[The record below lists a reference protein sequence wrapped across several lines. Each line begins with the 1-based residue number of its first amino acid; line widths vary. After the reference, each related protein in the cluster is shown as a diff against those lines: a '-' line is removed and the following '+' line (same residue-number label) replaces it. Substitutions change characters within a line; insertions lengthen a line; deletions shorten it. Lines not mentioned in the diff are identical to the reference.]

1 MKGWLELAAYSEDAI
16 LAMHHLFFYAALL
29 VSSRSSFAFHSIHLP
44 QTSQRNGYYYNFQRR
59 TSAQPLIL
67 ETFDCS
73 YDITVIP
80 QICRTRVPYILPDD
94 FRTCTSSSE
103 SDVHATVM
111 KSNDLDYETIS
122 PSIIVSKKTQQSSI
136 EGGDLVCRLIARSDR
151 KLPSIIDDSG
161 DTIVNG
167 TRRNRQR
174 NHYSKILHQIDDIYH
189 AKAHQQFRHLLK
201 QYLPKP
207 KSSCIQDDDDTLILR
222 EKSTRPNKDK
232 ENRIDDDQDGQPM
245 VASALRQSLE
255 DAGYELLSRRDLDL
269 CEALNAGYLL
279 RLSILPDTSSLDPNI
294 VYDMYPEKFH
304 PMTRQLL
311 PEFNRSDDFLFDQRV
326 LVYWR
331 GYSKEV
337 TRGRL
342 LLPKLDYLQA
352 SIVQRLFGNVR
363 SLLGQFERSLSI
375 SSLSV
380 YRQATACFLYYL
392 RSASEQIPNKRISKS
407 MRKMI
412 RSPYFYSAY
421 KVLNHGQRIPSVK
434 EMKNAMLGENSVFTL
449 SRYGGTKT
457 KFVSSPNPR
466 DALNPFIICE
476 ENNDIQENVFCS
488 EQIEEFSAN
497 SDIDK
502 NTNAAQSED
511 QSRVQLV
518 NLRMYESLNRNEI
531 RCPYDK
537 STLPQSTSNA
547 TANDQPMQLLER
559 VSISNLVDIF
569 TKDGRRS
576 LLKTMLT
583 KSELVEPTYEE
594 VVVIWRPLKVDPQ
607 KAKPKMPKFVPPKI
621 LYEIADMFDME
632 GALPPQPQV
641 VVKEAAE
648 SATTSQATTTI
659 PPIEIRTFE
668 GVPMANLP
676 AVLPKTKL
684 IFRPADAFVFDLI
697 SVLSFA
703 AIIGSIRFDNPR
715 LDFIAIVSVGLWLIR
730 TVLRYSNKLARYDLL
745 VKTFLTSKI
754 TYRNGGALR
763 YVLNE
768 AGLQRAKRATLVYMW
783 LNENFNNKNNK
794 NVQRSGL
801 FGENLLLR
809 SQLVQNGQHD
819 VQRMMNTMKRTPVD
833 MDAALNDLEELQLVR
848 RLDDAGQLLD
858 FSDEETDVSQALQR
872 TWLSLFTTS
881 RVAKRK
887 TKGNKSSQRQ

>member
-1 MKGWLELAAYSEDAI
+1 
-16 LAMHHLFFYAALL
+16 
-29 VSSRSSFAFHSIHLP
+29 
-44 QTSQRNGYYYNFQRR
+44 
-59 TSAQPLIL
+59 
-67 ETFDCS
+67 
-73 YDITVIP
+73 
-80 QICRTRVPYILPDD
+80 
-94 FRTCTSSSE
+94 
-103 SDVHATVM
+103 
-111 KSNDLDYETIS
+111 
-122 PSIIVSKKTQQSSI
+122 
-136 EGGDLVCRLIARSDR
+136 
-151 KLPSIIDDSG
+151 
-161 DTIVNG
+161 
-167 TRRNRQR
+167 
-174 NHYSKILHQIDDIYH
+174 
-189 AKAHQQFRHLLK
+189 
-201 QYLPKP
+201 
-207 KSSCIQDDDDTLILR
+207 
-222 EKSTRPNKDK
+222 
-232 ENRIDDDQDGQPM
+232 
-245 VASALRQSLE
+245 
-255 DAGYELLSRRDLDL
+255 
-269 CEALNAGYLL
+269 
-279 RLSILPDTSSLDPNI
+279 
-294 VYDMYPEKFH
+294 
-304 PMTRQLL
+304 
-311 PEFNRSDDFLFDQRV
+311 
-326 LVYWR
+326 
-331 GYSKEV
+331 
-337 TRGRL
+337 
-342 LLPKLDYLQA
+342 
-352 SIVQRLFGNVR
+352 
-363 SLLGQFERSLSI
+363 
-375 SSLSV
+375 
-380 YRQATACFLYYL
+380 
-392 RSASEQIPNKRISKS
+392 
-407 MRKMI
+407 
-412 RSPYFYSAY
+412 
-421 KVLNHGQRIPSVK
+421 
-434 EMKNAMLGENSVFTL
+434 
-449 SRYGGTKT
+449 
-457 KFVSSPNPR
+457 
-466 DALNPFIICE
+466 
-476 ENNDIQENVFCS
+476 
-488 EQIEEFSAN
+488 
-497 SDIDK
+497 
-502 NTNAAQSED
+502 
-511 QSRVQLV
+511 
-518 NLRMYESLNRNEI
+518 
-531 RCPYDK
+531 
-537 STLPQSTSNA
+537 
-547 TANDQPMQLLER
+547 
-559 VSISNLVDIF
+559 
-569 TKDGRRS
+569 
-576 LLKTMLT
+576 MLT

-632 GALPPQPQV
+632 GALPPQPQ
-641 VVKEAAE
+641 A
-648 SATTSQATTTI
+648 TSQATTTI